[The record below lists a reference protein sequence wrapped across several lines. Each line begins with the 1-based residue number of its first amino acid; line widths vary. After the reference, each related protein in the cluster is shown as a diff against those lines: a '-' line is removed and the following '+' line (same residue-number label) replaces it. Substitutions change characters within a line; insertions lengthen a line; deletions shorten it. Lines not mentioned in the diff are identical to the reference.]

1 MYKEDLFSFELKA
14 QGAACGHFFLVH
26 KVPRLLYD
34 KRQGMYVYLY
44 PLSSAPKSSVFIQG
58 RGLHLMTS
66 LPLKD
71 YL

>member
-1 MYKEDLFSFELKA
+1 MYKAELFSLELKA
-14 QGAACGHFFLVH
+14 QGATCGDFFLVH

-34 KRQGMYVYLY
+34 KRQGVYVYLY
-44 PLSSAPKSSVFIQG
+44 PLPPASKSSVFIQG